1 MASKIA
7 IIDLGSNTFHLMI
20 VLIDPS
26 GSYSVIHKERSFV
39 GLAEN
44 GIELLSDASM
54 ERGISAL
61 EHFVSIMN
69 VHQVL
74 DHKIIG
80 TSALRSAKNSG
91 MFLARVREDLG
102 LEIEVI
108 DGAREAKLIH
118 KGVAQVVDM
127 SKGSHIIMDVG
138 GGSVEFIL
146 VENGKMEWC
155 QSLDLGVG
163 VLYNLYPISDP
174 ISTTQESRL
183 ETYIVQALTDLRD
196 QIGRRTITS
205 LVGASGSFE
214 VVQSIN
220 GDPVQDDQASHISM
234 STYHQVA
241 EKLIRSTIAQRQEM
255 EGLPESRVKLIV
267 VAMVLINAAVDL
279 IHPDQIQVSPYAL
292 KEGVISELTANSK

>member
-1 MASKIA
+1 MDSKKA

-20 VLIDPS
+20 VLVDRS
-26 GSYSVIHKERSFV
+26 GGYSVIHKERSFV

-44 GIELLSDASM
+44 GIEVLSDAAM
-54 ERGISAL
+54 ERGIIAL
-61 EHFVSIMN
+61 KHFATILDD
-69 VHQVL
+69 HQVL
-74 DHKIIG
+74 DRKIIG

-108 DGAREAKLIH
+108 DGTREAKLIH

-174 ISTTQESRL
+174 ISTSQVLML
-183 ETYIVQALTDLRD
+183 EAYIEQALKGLRD
-196 QIGRRTITS
+196 QIGGRSITS

-220 GDPVQDDQASHISM
+220 GDPVQDDKASLISM

-267 VAMVLINAAVDL
+267 VAMVLINTAVDL
-279 IHPDQIQVSPYAL
+279 INPHQIQVSPYAL